1 MEILFSLGLMG
12 VCILTRKMELLRSII
27 TLINTLPLGPIPFVI
42 RSELFSLCGLIG
54 VIYSKGLN
62 NGDHGVK
69 PLKILENKNMV
80 KHLFYGTYF

>member
-27 TLINTLPLGPIPFVI
+27 TLINTLPLGQIPFVI

-54 VIYSKGLN
+54 VIYSKSMN

-69 PLKILENKNMV
+69 LLKILENKNMV
-80 KHLFYGTYF
+80 KHLFYGKCF

>member
-27 TLINTLPLGPIPFVI
+27 TLINTLPLGQIPFVI

-54 VIYSKGLN
+54 VIYSKSMN

-69 PLKILENKNMV
+69 LLKILENKNMV
-80 KHLFYGTYF
+80 KHLFYGKYF

>member
-1 MEILFSLGLMG
+1 MEILFLLGLMG

-54 VIYSKGLN
+54 VIYSKSVN
-62 NGDHGVK
+62 NGNHGVK
-69 PLKILENKNMV
+69 PLKILENKSMV
-80 KHLFYGTYF
+80 KHLFYGKYF

>member
-1 MEILFSLGLMG
+1 M
-12 VCILTRKMELLRSII
+12 
-27 TLINTLPLGPIPFVI
+27 NTSPLGPIPFVI

-54 VIYSKGLN
+54 VIYSKSMN

-80 KHLFYGTYF
+80 KHLFYGKYF